1 MVFIFT
7 TWNNGFDPPV
17 DKRWK
22 RGANELIKQ
31 SNIRLPSYLWKG
43 GGGEYHHTPEIM
55 VLHIISWNTPHR
67 KSLFRNILKY
77 FPWRTGLHESKF
89 RIRRRTI
96 FTSIFNNE

>member
-22 RGANELIKQ
+22 KNGANELIKQ

-43 GGGEYHHTPEIM
+43 GD
-55 VLHIISWNTPHR
+55 
-67 KSLFRNILKY
+67 
-77 FPWRTGLHESKF
+77 
-89 RIRRRTI
+89 
-96 FTSIFNNE
+96 